1 MSMFPILIKCRF
13 KHLNSRFK
21 CTLIRKIG
29 AEMRVGTLS
38 GVLKGKDQSEKG
50 KFSQCNVI
58 TEEEGRSSFE
68 KGSGRSVNNGF
79 LPLQTHFHE
88 YSRVWEMSFIS
99 LGLMKFVLS
108 QGEEKETENMH

>member
-1 MSMFPILIKCRF
+1 MYIEE
-13 KHLNSRFK
+13 
-21 CTLIRKIG
+21 KIG
-29 AEMRVGTLS
+29 AGMRVGTLS

-58 TEEEGRSSFE
+58 TEEERRSSFE

-88 YSRVWEMSFIS
+88 YSGVWEMSFTFYS
-99 LGLMKFVLS
+99 LDFMKFLLS
-108 QGEEKETENMH
+108 MEGEKITDDIY